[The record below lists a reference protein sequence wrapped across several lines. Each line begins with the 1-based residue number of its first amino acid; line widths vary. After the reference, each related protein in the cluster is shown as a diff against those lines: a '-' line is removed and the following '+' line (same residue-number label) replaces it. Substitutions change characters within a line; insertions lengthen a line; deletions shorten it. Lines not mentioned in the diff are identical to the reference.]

1 MTVGCPAWNGTSLLQ
16 GSGILWKGRKRAS
29 VRPREVWQ
37 EWCLSSKTHPLHA
50 WTLNSYDY
58 LHKAYTR
65 PDPSA
70 FHHGGT
76 KHPVGFI
83 PPWVTVIRRER
94 HFLNPASYKWSFSSA
109 PVSSPSC
116 THWVTLTKTKKVQRG
131 HLQGSL
137 FESSPRCIDGSPFP
151 SHCDYHMIWLPFR

>member
-29 VRPREVWQ
+29 VRPREGLT
-37 EWCLSSKTHPLHA
+37 EWCLSSKTRPLHA

-58 LHKAYTR
+58 LHKTYTR
-65 PDPSA
+65 PGPSA
-70 FHHGGT
+70 FHHGGI

-94 HFLNPASYKWSFSSA
+94 HFLNPTSLKALLIF
-109 PVSSPSC
+109 VFVC
-116 THWVTLTKTKKVQRG
+116 
-131 HLQGSL
+131 LQCLMEAKLVLHFLCMDDINSR
-137 FESSPRCIDGSPFP
+137 FSPF
-151 SHCDYHMIWLPFR
+151 HLLELQTLYHYP